1 MWCRCG
7 PSRTLLNVN
16 LQFADYLAH
25 LSNLLLLVSYS
36 VRDILWLRWFAVA
49 AAFIVMP
56 YYLMQPQ
63 VLWPPVF
70 WGSVFAVINLLQIAR
85 IYAERRPVVLGA
97 DEQRLY
103 DLAFRTLRP
112 REFLALALIGEWR
125 DGSVGEVIVERG
137 RPVDALAIAIVGS
150 VQVRHGEHVLG
161 TLAPGEVIGTALVLL
176 GEPAQIEARFVE
188 PARYMHWPLATLRS
202 FVDKRPDLRD
212 ALLRGVNRDL
222 ARKLNTLAVQT
233 APG

>member
-1 MWCRCG
+1 M
-7 PSRTLLNVN
+7 TL
-16 LQFADYLAH
+16 QPADYLAH

-63 VLWPPVF
+63 VLWPPVW

-112 REFLALALIGEWR
+112 REFLALAMVGEWH
-125 DGSVGEVIVERG
+125 DGAAGEVILQRG
-137 RPVDALAIAIVGS
+137 RAVDSLVIAIAGAA
-150 VQVRHGEHVLG
+150 QARHGDRLLG
-161 TLAPGEVIGTALVLL
+161 TFAPGEIIGTASALL
-176 GEPAQIEARFVE
+176 GEPSQIDARFLE
-188 PARYMHWPLATLRS
+188 TARYMRWPLASLRA

-222 ARKLNTLAVQT
+222 ARKLEALTGARPV
-233 APG
+233 

>member
-1 MWCRCG
+1 M
-7 PSRTLLNVN
+7 N

-56 YYLMQPQ
+56 YYLMQPV

-85 IYAERRPVVLGA
+85 IYAERRPVVLA
-97 DEQRLY
+97 PDEQRLY

-112 REFLALALIGEWR
+112 REFVSLALLGEWR
-125 DGSVGEVIVERG
+125 DAAGGEAIVEPG

-150 VQVRHGEHVLG
+150 VQVRHGEHTLG
-161 TLAPGEVIGTALVLL
+161 TLSPGEVIGTATVLL

-188 PARYMHWPLATLRS
+188 PARYMRWPIATLRT
-202 FVDKRPDLRD
+202 FIDKRPDLRD

-222 ARKLNTLAVQT
+222 ARKLSTLVVT
-233 APG
+233 AAPT